1 MCALNWRHHPEKDKE
16 EEGERGGKKG
26 KREAGREGMAT
37 AEMGEFFFFLLYP
50 LWGDIRLLV
59 RREKA
64 QLE

>member
-37 AEMGEFFFFLLYP
+37 AEIGEFFFFCFILCGGYSAF
-50 LWGDIRLLV
+50 GS
-59 RREKA
+59 A
-64 QLE
+64 